1 MLLIDNTEVVKNV
14 LKFEGNRYYY
24 KFVVIVRKKDYAEGE
39 CPVINKEGRREVCV
53 HQWLISSMKD
63 YERLLPDMLHYAEL
77 FKARLY
83 VTLDRKDLY
92 KTLMYIDTVVRDAL
106 NSVALGQ
113 NNMSCKSLSKLVN
126 SATSVKESNS
136 KEGKC
141 WLFDVDTHD
150 ISTLYPI
157 LTTIGEENIIAILQT
172 KAGAHVVVKKTFNAK
187 SWDGIL
193 PYTEVKENALGLV
206 AMYS

>member
-1 MLLIDNTEVVKNV
+1 MLLMDNTKVVKNV

-24 KFVVIVRKKDYAEGE
+24 KFAVIVRKKDYAEGE
-39 CPVINKEGRREVCV
+39 CPIANKEGRKEVCV
-53 HQWLISSMKD
+53 HQWLVSSMED

-141 WLFDVDTHD
+141 WLFDVDTKDENTLGCVKD
-150 ISTLYPI
+150 IC
-157 LTTIGEENIIAILQT
+157 GEHLICVLET
-172 KAGAHVVVKKTFNAK
+172 KAGYHVVAEKKFDPRKYAWPEHN
-187 SWDGIL
+187 
-193 PYTEVKENALGLV
+193 EMKENALGLV

>member
-1 MLLIDNTEVVKNV
+1 MLVDNTETIKSV
-14 LKFEGNRYYY
+14 LQFDGSRYYY
-24 KFVVIVRKKDYAEGE
+24 KFAVIVRRKDYPEDE
-39 CPVINKEGRREVCV
+39 CPIINKEGRREVCI

-63 YERLLPDMLHYAEL
+63 YERLLSDMLKYTEL
-77 FKARLY
+77 FRARLY

-92 KTLMYIDTVVRDAL
+92 KTLVYADTILRDAI
-106 NSVALGQ
+106 NGIALGQ
-113 NNMSCKSLSKLVN
+113 KDVSCKSFSKLVN

-157 LTTIGEENIIAILQT
+157 LTTIGEENILAILQT
-172 KAGAHVVVKKTFNAK
+172 KAGVHVVVKKAFNAK
-187 SWDGIL
+187 IWDGIL
-193 PYTEVKENALGLV
+193 PHTEVKENALGLV
-206 AMYS
+206 AMY